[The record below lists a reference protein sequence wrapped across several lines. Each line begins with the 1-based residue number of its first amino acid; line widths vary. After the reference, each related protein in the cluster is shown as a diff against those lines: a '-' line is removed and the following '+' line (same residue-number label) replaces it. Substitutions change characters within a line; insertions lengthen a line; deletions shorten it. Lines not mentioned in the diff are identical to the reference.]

1 MSYIIVTINISEY
14 IPTSF
19 NFEGFKFI
27 FNFGDVINFYS
38 KNKIIKKIKLEKK
51 DINFSIKVIKKDSL
65 IGICDYTIPYESILV
80 KEIPSYEKGCL
91 INMTD
96 STKRIL
102 SINNFNLKI
111 KIHCDIKYIDKDKE
125 EKLSENQPKIFVNLK
140 KNNNNSKINKN
151 PIYKKINNNNKLIYN
166 KPRNYAY
173 KNKFKEKNNC
183 NININED
190 NSFDIEEQL
199 TKKHVIIDTEF
210 SKYIPNL
217 IKENPLDFLSKMED
231 INDMI
236 IFTKDIII
244 KFLCYQKE
252 YNNRLKNA
260 FDIYD
265 KYFKLKKIYSQKYA
279 NTIKVLKIMEKKT
292 KINEIKKNL
301 NKNILV
307 SNLFRI
313 VGIKNEEIDFFK
325 YISDTDKNNLEN
337 NYDDDVYEDNLNIN
351 DINNN
356 YDNMNDKNR
365 KYNILYTLIKNCYI
379 NYGKNENII
388 KIIPNSILDKC
399 QLEFNKYD
407 KIEEDNNYLNIS
419 LADNDE
425 NISDENSSN
434 NDDNEKENKTLYYV
448 ESKINDEIDYEL
460 DNYLKDFYNINK
472 NIPIIKFKKIKDNN
486 YKYGKTQIIIIEEGD
501 KIKIKDDNGI
511 FSLDNYL
518 EINSKNDN

>member
-1 MSYIIVTINISEY
+1 M
-14 IPTSF
+14 
-19 NFEGFKFI
+19 
-27 FNFGDVINFYS
+27 
-38 KNKIIKKIKLEKK
+38 
-51 DINFSIKVIKKDSL
+51 L
-65 IGICDYTIPYESILV
+65 I
-80 KEIPSYEKGCL
+80 
-91 INMTD
+91 
-96 STKRIL
+96 R
-102 SINNFNLKI
+102 
-111 KIHCDIKYIDKDKE
+111 
-125 EKLSENQPKIFVNLK
+125 
-140 KNNNNSKINKN
+140 
-151 PIYKKINNNNKLIYN
+151 
-166 KPRNYAY
+166 
-173 KNKFKEKNNC
+173 NNC

-190 NSFDIEEQL
+190 NSFDFEEQL
-199 TKKHVIIDTEF
+199 TKKHVIIDNEF

-236 IFTKDIII
+236 IFTKDNII
-244 KFLCYQKE
+244 KFLCYHKE

-279 NTIKVLKIMEKKT
+279 NTIKVLKILEKKT
-292 KINEIKKNL
+292 KINEIKKYL
-301 NKNILV
+301 NKNVLV

-313 VGIKNEEIDFFK
+313 VGIKNDEIEFFK
-325 YISDTDKNNLEN
+325 YIIDTDKNNLEN

-399 QLEFNKYD
+399 QLQYNKYD

-460 DNYLKDFYNINK
+460 DNYLKDFYNTNK

-518 EINSKNDN
+518 EMNSKIDN